1 MKRKTKKEIKRKW
14 ASQEGDCIVC
24 MQAKKWYTDCKG
36 DWLAQSQQ
44 VPQRSKSST
53 KEIVSLEAELKQA
66 EREITDLKE
75 KIGYLK
81 NHYTVSTL
89 DEDVLKIETGLA
101 TRDSSTSNQ
110 LLTAGWRVE
119 SMTFED
125 QIFITLMK
133 VRQDHI
139 KLHFPQLFSCSVSTI
154 ENIVTT
160 FIHVIHSIYW
170 PHDINPF

>member
-1 MKRKTKKEIKRKW
+1 
-14 ASQEGDCIVC
+14 

-89 DEDVLKIETGLA
+89 DEDVLKMETDLA
-101 TRDSSTSNQ
+101 TRDVINIVFSYTARITYQINYS
-110 LLTAGWRVE
+110 AGWRV
-119 SMTFED
+119 
-125 QIFITLMK
+125 
-133 VRQDHI
+133 
-139 KLHFPQLFSCSVSTI
+139 
-154 ENIVTT
+154 
-160 FIHVIHSIYW
+160 
-170 PHDINPF
+170 